1 MAKSAFQIIAEVHH
15 EMGQPGLLHCIQVL
29 GDTYDDLDN
38 EVAQAYEEFYGE
50 LMDFVKQQTV
60 DQ

>member
-1 MAKSAFQIIAEVHH
+1 MTRSAFQIIADAHR

-38 EVAQAYEEFYGE
+38 ETAQAYDEFYGE
-50 LMDFVKQQTV
+50 LMDLVKQQTE
-60 DQ
+60 